1 MSGPNFVS
9 IVFTVNGV
17 PKTLNAVPKGD
28 TSYMLDFNCEGYKS
42 LKSSDKI
49 NLDGKSFFLS
59 RNFLNE
65 KKASSPSNKGKISF
79 EEKKFSLNGAEV
91 PISCVLTST
100 GAYMCDTYSAT
111 FGLLQSAESIEYDG
125 KTFLLSG
132 KFLNVTDFKRIEV
145 SVLFDRE
152 DGFQGSVRLT
162 IQGKEPS
169 SGGLIVN
176 PEIFEGKT
184 FPSNGFV
191 CLIDNRPWRITQNS
205 RGIWTNPISSGEIF
219 GVFRASRLL
228 RDDEK
233 A

>member
-1 MSGPNFVS
+1 MPGPNFVS
-9 IVFTVNGV
+9 TVFTVNGV
-17 PKTLNAVPKGD
+17 HVTLNAVSKGNS
-28 TSYMLDFNCEGYKS
+28 SYMLDFNCEGYKS
-42 LKSSDKI
+42 LKSSDEI
-49 NLDGKSFFLS
+49 NRDGKSFYLS

-65 KKASSPSNKGKISF
+65 KKESSPSNKGKIPF

-91 PISCVLTST
+91 LISCVLTDT
-100 GAYMCDTYSAT
+100 GSYMCNTYSAT
-111 FGLLQSAESIEYDG
+111 FGLLQSAETIEYDG

-152 DGFQGSVRLT
+152 NGFQGSVRLT

-184 FPSNGFV
+184 FPPNGFV

-205 RGIWTNPISSGEIF
+205 RGIWTNPIPSGEVF
-219 GVFRASRLL
+219 EVFRNSRL
-228 RDDEK
+228 
-233 A
+233 